1 MMEKKL
7 SAPEETAPNEA
18 GLRPVEKRRLL
29 PRDPGR
35 RRALLAL
42 LTVGLLV
49 EVAWLVLLVYVIFY
63 GFL

>member
-7 SAPEETAPNEA
+7 TAPEETPPSEA
-18 GLRPVEKRRLL
+18 GLRPVEKRRVS
-29 PRDPGR
+29 PRDLGR

-42 LTVGLLV
+42 FTVGLLV

>member
-7 SAPEETAPNEA
+7 TAPEETASDEA
-18 GLRPVEKRRLL
+18 GLRPVEKRRVL
-29 PRDPGR
+29 PSDQGR

-42 LTVGLLV
+42 LTLGLLV
-49 EVAWLVLLVYVIFY
+49 EVAWLALLVYVIFY

>member
-7 SAPEETAPNEA
+7 PAREETAPNEA
-18 GLRPVEKRRLL
+18 GLRPVEKRRVT
-29 PRDPGR
+29 PRDLGR